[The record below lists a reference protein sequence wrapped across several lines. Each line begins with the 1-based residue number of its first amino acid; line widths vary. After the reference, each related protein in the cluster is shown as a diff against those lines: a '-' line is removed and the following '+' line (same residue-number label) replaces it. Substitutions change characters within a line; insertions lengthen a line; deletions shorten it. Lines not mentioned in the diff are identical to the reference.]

1 MVSVPLRDVTSRM
14 SVMYACNAAHLR
26 KRRKRRRTT
35 TKGDN
40 VSHRHRELI
49 GGVFYFYFIFLAR
62 PASSKGVK
70 SDTAVYT
77 AGGCSLA

>member
-26 KRRKRRRTT
+26 KRRRR

-49 GGVFYFYFIFLAR
+49 GGFFFLLNFFS
-62 PASSKGVK
+62 PAGQQQR
-70 SDTAVYT
+70 
-77 AGGCSLA
+77 G